1 MSDCIG
7 CLGLAHIHIVVD
19 DLNYAS
25 EFYRTVMDFLEFQSH
40 ENLSNVG
47 FARYYG
53 WAGDPDDLRVS
64 LRFMAWPDILTL
76 KLVRIRVKND
86 YKTPTAPPALTEQF
100 PPRAVYAGGGVGPIS
115 VRTKDLDA
123 TFEHLSKYAQDYGS
137 RYRITILSEPT
148 FLSPLR
154 RGEIGA
160 TNHSVLYKKSAVLND
175 LAKTFP
181 QRAKFQMIDPF
192 GVRWEFNNDIL

>member
-1 MSDCIG
+1 MADRIG
-7 CLGLAHIHIVVD
+7 CEGLAHIHIVVD
-19 DLNYAS
+19 DLDYAS

-40 ENLSNVG
+40 ENLSNAG

-76 KLVRIRVKND
+76 KLVRVRVKND
-86 YKTPTAPPALTEQF
+86 YKAPLATPVLTEQF

-123 TFEHLSKYAQDYGS
+123 TFKYLSAYAQDYS
-137 RYRITILSEPT
+137 SKYRITILSEPT

-154 RGEIGA
+154 PGEIGA
-160 TNHSVLYKKSAVLND
+160 TSNSVLHNQTTVLDD
-175 LAKTFP
+175 LAKAFS
-181 QRAKFQMIDPF
+181 QRSKFQMIDPF
-192 GVRWEFNNDIL
+192 GARWEFNNDLQ